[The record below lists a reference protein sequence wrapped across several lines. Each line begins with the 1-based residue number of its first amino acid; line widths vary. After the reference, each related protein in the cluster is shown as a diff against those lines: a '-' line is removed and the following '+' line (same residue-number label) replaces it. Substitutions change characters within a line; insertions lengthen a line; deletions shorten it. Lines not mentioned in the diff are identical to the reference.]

1 MPNQYPYRYNTTN
14 GTATEDDPRYE
25 TPGGAAN
32 KIEQALEDAKEYTDA
47 ELVSYV
53 AQTVNL
59 ADDSVTRPKI
69 APGAVGA
76 TELDPSLLDYT
87 TDVAVANKFNQVDAQ
102 LADIATNLRNYGA
115 VLDGVADDTAAFIA
129 AVAAS
134 SRVLIPKG
142 ILRVTSSIVIN
153 KRIEIVGQ
161 SRFESIVM
169 KDGNFPL
176 FVINHNSEGNGM
188 GPLLSNFTIDST
200 KNGDTSVGILGN
212 DTGRA
217 QYDSLVIQNQG
228 SHGIEH
234 ISGNIA
240 LFRDLILV
248 SNGGDGIKFNG
259 ESPAVPNNNACLLLN
274 IDARSNAGW
283 GVNMERGASN
293 VGVGVVVQGNTTG
306 GLRINYRN
314 NDFKVYAEANGTDI
328 LLTNSSNTIGNYIL
342 ANFGIVTDQSSGD
355 NTVIQSSQPGGYL
368 SKFMNFIAQ
377 KIRIHPLNGSGIL
390 GLFNITML
398 ANRTLELQSYNSTG
412 RALVRASNAVGGQV
426 CDMTASGDYIGRVAS
441 ARQILTV
448 GSATPSVV
456 GGNYFLCND
465 TSTNTITNFLDGVN
479 GQVIHVGFNN
489 GNTTIQNSASI
500 HLKDNANYTGAQYR
514 VIDFIYDNTSW
525 KEIGR

>member
-1 MPNQYPYRYNTTN
+1 M
-14 GTATEDDPRYE
+14 
-25 TPGGAAN
+25 
-32 KIEQALEDAKEYTDA
+32 
-47 ELVSYV
+47 SYV

-355 NTVIQSSQPGGYL
+355 NTVIQSSQPG
-368 SKFMNFIAQ
+368 
-377 KIRIHPLNGSGIL
+377 
-390 GLFNITML
+390 
-398 ANRTLELQSYNSTG
+398 
-412 RALVRASNAVGGQV
+412 
-426 CDMTASGDYIGRVAS
+426 
-441 ARQILTV
+441 
-448 GSATPSVV
+448 
-456 GGNYFLCND
+456 D
-465 TSTNTITNFLDGVN
+465 TS
-479 GQVIHVGFNN
+479 Q
-489 GNTTIQNSASI
+489 SS
-500 HLKDNANYTGAQYR
+500 
-514 VIDFIYDNTSW
+514 
-525 KEIGR
+525 